1 MTAFTLIILTFI
13 IASIFHGLTGI
24 GVTLIATTALAS
36 SYPMSHVLVLTVIPC
51 LLINLVVFLDGG
63 RIVYYLKKYW
73 LLVLTSFVGS
83 FIGTKLV
90 FIIASHH
97 LLIAL
102 GLLIVGYVAM
112 QFVAMSVGKNF
123 NLPNT
128 TPSLVISG
136 TIAGVLGGA
145 TNAMSPLL
153 VMYLLSATEYTD
165 DPKTELIKASNLC
178 YVVGKIAQLIVLWQA
193 LTALPKNDWLMIG
206 VASVASVMFLYLGF
220 YFRDK
225 ISQAMFKKNR
235 ACHFADIGR
244 AGVNKGIWGVICVC
258 KHMLTK
264 LCDFCVFSYRP
275 TFDIID
281 FFPNPDFCGF
291 LKTSTPILI
300 RVYF

>member
-13 IASIFHGLTGI
+13 VASIFHGLTGV

-51 LLINLVVFLDGG
+51 LIINLVVFLDGG

-73 LLVLTSFVGS
+73 LLVLTSFIGS
-83 FIGTKLV
+83 YIGTTLV

-102 GLLIVGYVAM
+102 GLLIVGYVVM

-123 NLPNT
+123 KLPNT

-153 VMYLLSATEYTD
+153 VMYLLSATEHTD
-165 DPKTELIKASNLC
+165 DPKTELINASNLC

-193 LTALPKNDWLMIG
+193 LTALPKTDWLMIG
-206 VASVASVMFLYLGF
+206 VASVVSVVFLYLGF

-225 ISQAMFKKNR
+225 ISQAMFKKIVLVILLILGVR
-235 ACHFADIGR
+235 ALIKGF
-244 AGVNKGIWGVICVC
+244 GV
-258 KHMLTK
+258 
-264 LCDFCVFSYRP
+264 YQ
-275 TFDIID
+275 
-281 FFPNPDFCGF
+281 
-291 LKTSTPILI
+291 
-300 RVYF
+300 